1 MIKHFEKLTKE
12 ESELLLKAPV
22 LVSLLA
28 SSSFNRINKTQ
39 KADAIKLAHIKTFS
53 SDFALINYYDAVNKH
68 FKDEYEAAQEK
79 YAPFD
84 DNKLNSLRKELD
96 RVNVIISKL
105 DKNYGRLL
113 HQSLENYGKHVK
125 NADHSIFQD
134 FVFPLA
140 LPKFSQ

>member
-12 ESELLLKAPV
+12 ERELLLKAPV

-28 SSSFNRINKTQ
+28 SCSFNKINKSQ
-39 KADAIKLAHIKTFS
+39 KADAIKLAHIKTFAG
-53 SDFALINYYDAVNKH
+53 DVPLIPYYDAVDKL
-68 FKDEYEAAQEK
+68 FKEEYEDAQKK

-84 DNKLNSLRKELD
+84 DSKLNSLRKEID
-96 RVNVIISKL
+96 KINAIISKL
-105 DKNYGRLL
+105 DKGYGKIL

-125 NADHSIFQD
+125 NAGHNVFQD